1 MDMASMIA
9 NMPANM
15 PKPSSLPSPD
25 EVGQKARGLS
35 QTIFRDWNDLNS
47 IVERH
52 EETLR
57 KRWGKKSKEQKKK
70 ILLAAWPNMSTQH
83 RPDLEAWRKESP
95 AQRAK
100 GSKFRAAYLWPYIN
114 LEDLMKPKSLLIFL
128 NSRGRHQPHEFVHS
142 DLERA
147 VLGQTTGATSPAF
160 LNEYTM
166 YFHGRTEPR
175 TYGEIVSWDDD
186 ENAFHDMYSNL
197 GMLPGHGLQA
207 LEIQQ
212 EIWRFLVDCCKQ
224 LLQDLPPDSLTSGE
238 VRPEPDS
245 LTAQDSGFISLEITK
260 MEEPYRRPSQLD
272 FARLKSLA
280 SAERNSREDH
290 LWELREDPSYFAEI
304 MRDNE
309 QHRSEIILDSYGQKH
324 PTLTQPGR
332 ALFWNRILGNVVVD
346 AYFGLAKFDAIVKQ
360 IHDIEE
366 LAANYKDQIR
376 PEDDLPGEYLEAF
389 QNLRFMLEDTVT
401 DICGQLKASVLP
413 SPPMR
418 QFCVRDPQD
427 PNSTK
432 ISTVYSPPREDHAVK
447 SLMPMLE
454 ILWDDKQ
461 RHLFGL
467 HSIVDELDRL
477 IQADPEVKALISPF
491 VAGRLSS
498 LSVVSEC
505 LHQLHLY
512 QPWARKVE
520 DAMDVEKERLIKAYK
535 KTFQGWIS
543 ILGIKFEGSSI
554 YRYADPSDG
563 KFTYPVQR
571 SRRVRDNVE
580 ILRKAEA
587 NVDAFWKA
595 VDLFYKAKTGGKS
608 QHDMVAH
615 LLSQERS
622 IQRTPPWTEP
632 TKDKK
637 PTPQPEYVWQ
647 PFSSVY
653 HDPTKQVTGSFDR
666 TSLSDKLSKTKTK
679 GIADEEII
687 QIEPDNVHVPEQE
700 TVFTVDKRAH
710 KVFKALF
717 HSPSNPDIPG
727 EIPWLD
733 FVHAMDCTGFAA
745 EKLQGSAWKFTPRR
759 LDVEGSINFHE
770 PHPSSKIAFYVARR
784 IGRRLERAY
793 GWKGE
798 HFKLA

>member
-1 MDMASMIA
+1 MDYASIFA
-9 NMPANM
+9 NMPSGM
-15 PKPSSLPSPD
+15 PVPASLPSPS
-25 EVGQKARGLS
+25 EVRQKARGLS
-35 QTIFRDWNDLNS
+35 EDIFRDWKDLS
-47 IVERH
+47 LIVERH

-57 KRWGKKSKEQKKK
+57 RRWLKKSKEQKKK
-70 ILLAAWPNMSTQH
+70 ILLTAWPNMSSQH
-83 RPDLEAWRKESP
+83 RPDIEAWRQESP

-100 GSKFRAAYLWPYIN
+100 GSKFRAAYMWPYVN
-114 LEDLMKPKSLLIFL
+114 LEDLTKPKPLLIFL

-147 VLGQTTGATSPAF
+147 AFGHVSGATSPAF

-166 YFHGRTEPR
+166 YFRDRIDPQK
-175 TYGEIVSWDDD
+175 YGELVFWDDD
-186 ENAFHDMYSNL
+186 ENAFHDMNNNL

-212 EIWRFLVDCCKQ
+212 QIWKFLVNCCKQ
-224 LLQDLPPDSLTSGE
+224 LLQDLPPDSLISGE
-238 VRPEPDS
+238 VKPEPGS
-245 LTAQDSGFISLEITK
+245 LTAQDPSFSSLEITK
-260 MEEPYRRPSQLD
+260 LEEPYRRPTQLD
-272 FARLKSLA
+272 FFRMKGLA

-290 LWELREDPSYFAEI
+290 LWSLREDPSYFAEV

-309 QHRSEIILDSYGQKH
+309 QHRSEIIIDSYGQKH

-332 ALFWNRILGNVVVD
+332 PLFWNRILGNVVVD
-346 AYFGLAKFDAIVKQ
+346 AYFGLAKWDAIVKHIQ
-360 IHDIEE
+360 SIEE
-366 LAANYKDQIR
+366 LAAKYKDQIR
-376 PEDDLPGEYLEAF
+376 PQDDLPKEYLEAF

-432 ISTVYSPPREDHAVK
+432 ISTAYSPPSGDHAVK
-447 SLMPMLE
+447 RLMPILE

-467 HSIVDELDRL
+467 HSVVDEVDRL
-477 IQADPEVKALISPF
+477 IQADPEVKDLISPF

-520 DAMDVEKERLIKAYK
+520 NAMDLEKERLIEAYK
-535 KTFQGWIS
+535 KTFQGWIPV
-543 ILGIKFEGSSI
+543 LGITFEGSSI

-563 KFTYPVQR
+563 KFTYPINR
-571 SRRVRDNVE
+571 SRRVKDNVE
-580 ILRKAEA
+580 ALRKAEA

-595 VDLFYKAKTGGKS
+595 VDLFYKAKTRGKS
-608 QHDMVAH
+608 QHDMVAEF
-615 LLSQERS
+615 LSQERS
-622 IQRTPPWTEP
+622 IQRTPLWVEP

-637 PTPQPEYVWQ
+637 PTQQPDYIWQ

-653 HDPTKQVTGSFDR
+653 HDSTKEITGSFDR
-666 TSLSDKLSKTKTK
+666 TSVLDKPSKTKTK
-679 GIADEEII
+679 GTAHEEAP
-687 QIEPDNVHVPEQE
+687 QIEPDNGHAPEQE
-700 TVFTVDKRAH
+700 TVFLVDRRAH

-717 HSPSNPDIPG
+717 HSPSNQDIPG
-727 EIPWLD
+727 ETPWVD
-733 FVHAMDCTGFAA
+733 FLYAMTSRGFSA
-745 EKLQGSAWKFTPRR
+745 EKLQGSSWSFTLSGP
-759 LDVEGSINFHE
+759 DVEQSIKFHE
-770 PHPSSKIAFYVARR
+770 PHPSSKIPFHIARR
-784 IGRRLERAY
+784 MGRRLEKWY

-798 HFKLA
+798 FFRLA